1 MKPGYSNATAQTIAA
16 MAGAIVDTDNKEYFL
31 PPYPTLDPAEAKPKA
46 AE

>member
-16 MAGAIVDTDNKEYFL
+16 MAGAIVDTDN
-31 PPYPTLDPAEAKPKA
+31 PAEAKPKA